1 MRFLL
6 AAVTTATIV
15 AFSGTGV
22 RACVMA
28 PPAPPEVVA
37 ARTLRWQ
44 ADLWARSP
52 SVFLVRTER
61 PGRAG
66 NINLSATL
74 VPVLQLKGDAPHGD
88 LRVHHSAMTSCGP
101 SPFLDALNGERGQF
115 FVAFSS
121 DPTPTGASIQ
131 TTIRL
136 SDLIEPM
143 TIAAWRAA
151 YAPE

>member
-6 AAVTTATIV
+6 ATVTTATIV
-15 AFSGTGV
+15 GFSATAV
-22 RACVMA
+22 SACVMA
-28 PPAPPEVVA
+28 PPASAEEVS

-44 ADLWARSP
+44 ADLWTRSP

-66 NINLSATL
+66 DIGLSATL
-74 VPVLQLKGDAPHGD
+74 IPVLQLKGQSPTGD
-88 LRVHHSAMTSCGP
+88 LRVRHTAMSSCGP

-121 DPTPTGASIQ
+121 EAAPTGSSIQ
-131 TTIRL
+131 STIPL

-151 YAPE
+151 YAGR